1 MNITTTSVCLMMGVT
16 FPGELSMA
24 KKQKF
29 SHHEADK
36 AEFRSD
42 GLRSYF
48 EYRDLGVKDATH
60 GTYVAHV
67 IRALKGDNA
76 TGQWHSHEC
85 TFQMYYVLNGWLT
98 FEYEGQ
104 GIHTARK
111 GDCVLQPVGIRHR
124 EIEHSA
130 DLELIEIVAPGDF
143 TTHSEESTESTSDSA
158 A

>member
-1 MNITTTSVCLMMGVT
+1 MMGT
-16 FPGELSMA
+16 STPGRLSMA
-24 KKQKF
+24 SKQKF

-36 AEFRSD
+36 AEFRSG

-48 EYRDLGVKDATH
+48 EYRDLGIKDATD
-60 GTYVAHV
+60 GAYVAHV
-67 IRALKGDNA
+67 IRATKGDNA
-76 TGQWHSHEC
+76 TGQWHSHDC
-85 TFQMYYVLNGWLT
+85 TFQMYYVMNGWIR

-111 GDCVLQPVGIRHR
+111 GDCVLQPAGIRHR

-143 TTHSEESTESTSDSA
+143 ETHSEESADSTSDTTA
-158 A
+158 